1 VAENGYPIQQKF
13 YQPAGDYMVFT
24 YSGIKINPD
33 LADSA
38 LKLHLPKN
46 VKREYPQK

>member
-1 VAENGYPIQQKF
+1 VAGNGYPIQQKF
-13 YQPAGDYMVFT
+13 YEPAGDYMVFT
-24 YSGIKINPD
+24 YSEMKINPE

-38 LKLHLPKN
+38 LKLHLPKS